1 MPDQA
6 GGTDD
11 QDQEGGAELVGF
23 LQEAGEGVQAVL
35 GFARIILAS
44 LLR

>member
-6 GGTDD
+6 GGSDD
-11 QDQEGGAELVGF
+11 QGKEGGAELVGF
-23 LQEAGEGVQAVL
+23 LQEAGEGMQAFL